1 MADTLCRRTAA
12 SEATAL
18 PSQLALDPAEV
29 AEEPKL
35 LLKLHSLSSSWTRPD
50 LTRHFSSALGQI
62 LVKHRAKK
70 EQLKTNRV
78 YGMMQSKPML
88 LQQAVGY
95 LATNCT
101 TELMASAKASRT

>member
-62 LVKHRAKK
+62 LVKHWAKK
-70 EQLKTNRV
+70 RTTQDKPGVWNDAEQANAIAA
-78 YGMMQSKPML
+78 GSGIS
-88 LQQAVGY
+88 GY
-95 LATNCT
+95 QLYH
-101 TELMASAKASRT
+101 